1 MSYLKLRHAQ
11 LILACFLLSSFL
23 FVKFPG
29 IDLSVSTMF
38 FGKGFYLT
46 GQWKSWIQ
54 DSVRF
59 FLSLSVVA
67 VVGLYFYNRYSKR
80 NVLRIDGK
88 KVVYLLLVLVLG
100 AGLIVNGIL
109 KEDFGRARPRD
120 IVEFGGSKIFTPAFV
135 ISHECD
141 TNCSFSSGDGAGA
154 FFGLA
159 LALALS
165 RRRAVFLAAFAY
177 GALVSFSRVAAGAH
191 FLSDCVVS
199 FFIMLIVA
207 DVLYYYL
214 VLTKPERLP
223 GVGLETLYV
232 VG

>member
-11 LILACFLLSSFL
+11 LILACFLISSLL
-23 FVKFPG
+23 FVQFPG
-29 IDLSVSTMF
+29 IDLSISRSF
-38 FGKGFYLT
+38 FDHGFYLA
-46 GQWKSWIQ
+46 GQWKSLLQ
-54 DSVRF
+54 DSVRY
-59 FLSLSVVA
+59 FLCLSVLS

-80 NVLRIDGK
+80 NLCGIDGK
-88 KVVYLLLVLVLG
+88 KVIYLLLVLVLG

-120 IVEFGGSKIFTPAFV
+120 IVEFGGSKSFTPAFV

-165 RRRAVFLAAFAY
+165 RKRAVLLAAFAY
-177 GALVSFSRVAAGAH
+177 GALVSYSRVASGAH

-214 VLTKPERLP
+214 VLTVPERLP
-223 GVGLETLYV
+223 GVGLERLYV
-232 VG
+232 AS

>member
-11 LILACFLLSSFL
+11 LILACFLISSLL

-29 IDLSVSTMF
+29 IDLGISTIF
-38 FGKGFYLT
+38 FDKGFYLA

-54 DSVRF
+54 DSVRY
-59 FLSLSVVA
+59 FLCLSVVS
-67 VVGLYFYNRYSKR
+67 VIGLYFYNRYSKR
-80 NVLRIDGK
+80 NLFGIDGK
-88 KVVYLLLVLVLG
+88 KVAYLLLVLVLG
-100 AGLIVNGIL
+100 AGMIVNGVL

-135 ISHECD
+135 VSHECD
-141 TNCSFSSGDGAGA
+141 SNCSFSSGDGAGA
-154 FFGLA
+154 FFALA

-165 RRRAVFLAAFAY
+165 RRRAVLLSAFAF
-177 GALVSFSRVAAGAH
+177 GAFVSYSRVASGAH

-214 VLTKPERLP
+214 VLTARERVP
-223 GVGLETLYV
+223 GVGLERLYV
-232 VG
+232 AG